1 MEGLGGGPPDD
12 PLGPLRALA
21 RTPAGGDGATAVM
34 EPPPSAVAGG
44 DDPLAPLRQLAAT
57 PRPSLPSRFATGAR
71 NVAAGAVGPGGI
83 AAGLN
88 VPRQA
93 AGLVHSLSEPGDD
106 FSLAAESGGPGRLGG
121 GPQLDLEVPRSVTA
135 PVERVLNRVGDP
147 IAHVLERPAAA
158 AARVV
163 APSPEDLAT
172 LSPTTGKITSA
183 AGQLAGQV
191 AGAVV
196 LGQGL
201 RVPGR
206 VASAVAPDLGAAATE
221 GLSDLAS
228 DPAFGAQAGPMAEAA
243 HEGRVRPPGPL
254 NPVPPN
260 PPLLR
265 PAPPPARPEG
275 PAQVLDP
282 MSAQA
287 AAERRQTQRGL
298 AEATA
303 PPSARPEE
311 PAPPPYKVIERRA
324 SASMPSG
331 LLDAE
336 GNPIGADPLAPLR
349 ELATN
354 PPAGAAPTAIKPPR
368 GAKRVSP
375 LAEPVQAGPRP
386 GIEIVGGGGGG
397 PRPSPLAQLEE
408 LARTAPGTA
417 EGTPALAT
425 QAMRAEPSASRFT
438 TGAGNEGAASIGR
451 PGAMGA
457 DGNRD
462 VVRDRGDVPRPSAGP
477 TPVATDALPRVSS
490 GVGPDVGT
498 GQGAR
503 PLGSE
508 VPREVGGESQRDV
521 TRPQT
526 GAEWLAETEGAPAA
540 AKAPPTAPAAE
551 RAPPISTQGI
561 AGREKISA
569 RDKDYIKL
577 GTDQLL
583 DELHGEHQNLD
594 KLNTE
599 TPPPVWVRENDYG
612 EPVSG
617 GRLDYAINRRQAGYA
632 AQRITAIER
641 ELTRRGLTA
650 DEVQSAIETRRNQ
663 ALERPDETGL
673 EDADTSFYG
682 EPEPTPRSAAARAKT
697 TGPPSEATRSLVNP
711 QALNLSTEQAAQLDK
726 VAADVQRRGF
736 GKSYKSFA
744 EQHEDAKQCAR
755 ELGQDPSQVDLAK
768 LKNLSGAH
776 IVALRQLL
784 KSHLDTMTE
793 LERSLADPTMTM
805 DLAEHV
811 AAQLDQVRQAAGDYL
826 QTVVRESSE
835 RGRDLGMLRAEA
847 AASLDSGVWAIRAQ
861 RAAGRPLTGDELA
874 EIDGLVDAARVA
886 CGVAA

>member
-1 MEGLGGGPPDD
+1 MMADGIGEPPGD

-21 RTPAGGDGATAVM
+21 GSPAGGDSATAVM
-34 EPPPSAVAGG
+34 EPRPGGVAGG

-57 PRPSLPSRFATGAR
+57 PRASLSSRIVTGAR
-71 NVAAGAVGPGGI
+71 NVAANAVGPSGI
-83 AAGLN
+83 SAGLN

-121 GPQLDLEVPRSVTA
+121 GPQLDLEVPKSVTA

-147 IAHVLERPAAA
+147 VARVLERPAAA
-158 AARVV
+158 AAHVI
-163 APSPEDLAT
+163 APSPEDLAQ
-172 LSPTTGKITSA
+172 LSPTTRKVTT
-183 AGQLAGQV
+183 AGGVLAGHL
-191 AGAVV
+191 AGAAV
-196 LGQGL
+196 LGEGL

-206 VASAVAPDLGAAATE
+206 VASAVAPDLGAAASE
-221 GLSDLAS
+221 GLADLAT
-228 DPAFGAQAGPMAEAA
+228 DPAFRAQAGPMAEAA

-254 NPVPPN
+254 NPVPPQP
-260 PPLLR
+260 PPLTA
-265 PAPPPARPEG
+265 APPPARPSG
-275 PAQVLDP
+275 PAQTLDP
-282 MSAQA
+282 MSAEA
-287 AAERRQTQRGL
+287 AANRRITQRAL
-298 AEATA
+298 DEASA
-303 PPSARPEE
+303 PPAAAPTEPT
-311 PAPPPYKVIERRA
+311 PAPFKMIERRA

-336 GNPIGADPLAPLR
+336 GKPIGGDPLAPLR
-349 ELATN
+349 ELASR
-354 PPAGAAPTAIKPPR
+354 PPATAATAAVKPPR

-375 LAEPVQAGPRP
+375 LAEPVQAGPQLP
-386 GIEIVGGGGGG
+386 IEVVGGGGGG
-397 PRPSPLAQLEE
+397 PRPSPLAQLEM
-408 LARTAPGTA
+408 LARTAPDAGKQA
-417 EGTPALAT
+417 PALA
-425 QAMRAEPSASRFT
+425 ARAPGAERSVSPIPAEAGNAAGVRPTAGDNGYRGAAASGLGSAGVRGGAVRDPGVAGVSGALEPRVVDRGAAGGSGSASSVV
-438 TGAGNEGAASIGR
+438 GEAER
-451 PGAMGA
+451 PHL
-457 DGNRD
+457 
-462 VVRDRGDVPRPSAGP
+462 V
-477 TPVATDALPRVSS
+477 
-490 GVGPDVGT
+490 
-498 GQGAR
+498 
-503 PLGSE
+503 GSE
-508 VPREVGGESQRDV
+508 AP
-521 TRPQT
+521 TRAPQT
-526 GAEWLAETEGAPAA
+526 DAEWLAATEGETAQAPKAA
-540 AKAPPTAPAAE
+540 PRAV
-551 RAPPISTQGI
+551 RAPPISTHGI

-569 RDKDYIKL
+569 RDKDYLKL
-577 GTDQLL
+577 GNEQLL

-594 KLNTE
+594 RLNTE

-617 GRLDYAINRRQAGYA
+617 GRLDYAINRQQAGYA

-682 EPEPTPRSAAARAKT
+682 EPETTPRSAAARAKA
-697 TGPPSEATRSLVNP
+697 TGPASEATRSLVNP

-744 EQHEDAKQCAR
+744 EQHEDAKQFAR

-793 LERSLADPTMTM
+793 LERNLADPTMTM

-811 AAQLDQVRQAAGDYL
+811 AAQLDQVRQSAGDYL

-847 AASLDSGVWAIRAQ
+847 AASLDSDVWAIRAQ

-874 EIDGLVDAARVA
+874 EIDGLADAARVA